1 MAFPTRTT
9 MDLHAR
15 TVPAIPEP
23 EAPAGGVLFPR
34 HLGAGG
40 PRAKDGR
47 YQCAV
52 YVPQPDGTRA
62 RKFAYG
68 QTWAECDAKRREL
81 LDKAENGIPVPT
93 RSAKLAE
100 WLPYW
105 LENVIR
111 PRRKL
116 STYDKYEAHVRLYL
130 VPRLGSKRLESLT
143 VADVRR
149 FLTALERDT
158 TAATAKESHR
168 VLRTALSAACREE
181 LITRNVV
188 QLVEPPRLRSRD
200 LSPWSLD
207 ETLDF
212 LAAARKDPLYA
223 AFVVAIAMGLRRG
236 EIIGLRWEDLDL
248 EQRVLYVR
256 QQTQRRRGVLY
267 DDDPKSRRRRAVPLP
282 AMCIAPLRWQRMRQA
297 AIRERMGDRWTETGH
312 VFTTRTGRPIEP
324 RNLYRSFTRVAKGAG
339 LRVIRLHDARHGC
352 ATLLTAA
359 GVAPRVVMEI
369 LGHSQISITMDVYT
383 HVVQDTQREAIS
395 HMDRLLRRR
404 NSPGPAPGSSP
415 GDRTR

>member
-1 MAFPTRTT
+1 MATQRKRNPN
-9 MDLHAR
+9 
-15 TVPAIPEP
+15 
-23 EAPAGGVLFPR
+23 
-34 HLGAGG
+34 GAGTITQ
-40 PRAKDGR
+40 RKDGR
-47 YQCAV
+47 FQAAV
-52 YVPQPDGTRA
+52 YVLQPDGTRA

-68 QTWAECDAKRREL
+68 KTWAECDTKRRAL
-81 LDKAENGIPVPT
+81 LEAVDNGIPVPT
-93 RSAKLAE
+93 RSAKLSE

-105 LENVIR
+105 LDNVVQ

-130 VPRLGSKRLESLT
+130 VPLIGSKRLESLS

-149 FLTALERDT
+149 FLVQLEKKT
-158 TAATAKESHR
+158 TSATAKETHR
-168 VLRTALSAACREE
+168 VLRTALTAACREE
-181 LITRNVV
+181 LITRNVAT
-188 QLVEPPRLRSRD
+188 LVEPPRPKPRE

-212 LAAARKDPLYA
+212 LAASRRDPLYA
-223 AFVVAIAMGLRRG
+223 AFVLAIAMGLRRG
-236 EIIGLRWEDLDL
+236 ELVGLRWADIDLDK
-248 EQRVLYVR
+248 RVLYVR

-267 DDDPKSRRRRAVPLP
+267 DDDPKGRRRRAVPLP
-282 AMCIAPLRWQRMRQA
+282 AMCIAPLRWHRMRQNDQRA
-297 AIRERMGDRWTETGH
+297 KAGEEWKGSDC
-312 VFTTRTGRPIEP
+312 VFTTRTGSPVEP
-324 RNLYRSFTRVAKGAG
+324 RNVYRSFTRVAASAG

-395 HMDRLLRRR
+395 HMDRLLKRR
-404 NSPGPAPGSSP
+404 PGRP
-415 GDRTR
+415 

>member
-1 MAFPTRTT
+1 MATQRKRNPN
-9 MDLHAR
+9 
-15 TVPAIPEP
+15 
-23 EAPAGGVLFPR
+23 
-34 HLGAGG
+34 GAGTITK
-40 PRAKDGR
+40 RKDGR
-47 YQCAV
+47 YQAAV
-52 YVPQPDGTRA
+52 YVLQPDGTRA

-68 QTWAECDAKRREL
+68 KTWAECDTKRREL
-81 LDKAENGIPVPT
+81 LDKVDQGVPVPT

-105 LENVIR
+105 LDNVVK

-130 VPRLGSKRLESLT
+130 VPMIGSKRLESLGA
-143 VADVRR
+143 ADVRR
-149 FLTALERDT
+149 FLVQLENKT

-168 VLRTALSAACREE
+168 VLRTALTAACREE
-181 LITRNVV
+181 LVTRNVAS
-188 QLVEPPRLRSRD
+188 LVEPPRATSREIN
-200 LSPWSLD
+200 PWSLD

-212 LAAARKDPLYA
+212 LAAARTDPLYA
-223 AFVVAIAMGLRRG
+223 AFVLAIAMGLRRG
-236 EIIGLRWEDLDL
+236 EIVGLRWGDIDLDK
-248 EQRVLYVR
+248 RVLYVR

-267 DDDPKSRRRRAVPLP
+267 NDDPKGRRRRAVPLP
-282 AMCIAPLRWQRMRQA
+282 AMCIAPLRWHRMRQA
-297 AIRERMGDRWTETGH
+297 AAKVRAGESWDEGGY
-312 VFTTRTGRPIEP
+312 VFATRNGRPVEP
-324 RNLYRSFTRVAKGAG
+324 RNVYRSFTRVADSAG

-395 HMDRLLRRR
+395 HMDRLLKRR
-404 NSPGPAPGSSP
+404 PG
-415 GDRTR
+415 RQ

>member
-1 MAFPTRTT
+1 MATQRRRNPN
-9 MDLHAR
+9 
-15 TVPAIPEP
+15 
-23 EAPAGGVLFPR
+23 
-34 HLGAGG
+34 GAGTITQ
-40 PRAKDGR
+40 RKDGR
-47 YQCAV
+47 FQAAV
-52 YVPQPDGTRA
+52 YVLQPDGTRA

-68 QTWAECDAKRREL
+68 KTWAECDTKRRAL
-81 LDKAENGIPVPT
+81 LEAVDNGIPVPT
-93 RSAKLAE
+93 RSAKLSE

-105 LENVIR
+105 LDNVVQ

-130 VPRLGSKRLESLT
+130 VPMIGSKRLESLS

-149 FLTALERDT
+149 FLVQLEKKT

-168 VLRTALSAACREE
+168 VLRTALTAACREE
-181 LITRNVV
+181 LITRNVAT
-188 QLVEPPRLRSRD
+188 LVEPPRPKVRE

-212 LAAARKDPLYA
+212 LAAARRDPLYA
-223 AFVVAIAMGLRRG
+223 AFVLAIAMGLRRG
-236 EIIGLRWEDLDL
+236 ELIGLRWADVDLDH
-248 EQRVLYVR
+248 RVLYVR
-256 QQTQRRRGVLY
+256 QQIQWRRGVLY
-267 DDDPKSRRRRAVPLP
+267 DDDPKGRRRRAVPLP
-282 AMCIAPLRWQRMRQA
+282 AMCIAPLRWHRMRQNDQRA
-297 AIRERMGDRWTETGH
+297 RAGEAWKGSDY
-312 VFTTRTGRPIEP
+312 VFTTRTGSPVEP
-324 RNLYRSFTRVAKGAG
+324 RNVYRSFTRVAASAG

-395 HMDRLLRRR
+395 HMDRLLKRR
-404 NSPGPAPGSSP
+404 PGRP
-415 GDRTR
+415 

>member
-1 MAFPTRTT
+1 MPPQRK
-9 MDLHAR
+9 R
-15 TVPAIPEP
+15 NPN
-23 EAPAGGVLFPR
+23 
-34 HLGAGG
+34 GAGTITK
-40 PRAKDGR
+40 RKDGR
-47 YQCAV
+47 YQAAV
-52 YVPQPDGTRA
+52 YVLQPDGTRA

-68 QTWAECDAKRREL
+68 KTWTECDAKRREL
-81 LDKAENGIPVPT
+81 LDKVDQGVPVPT

-105 LENVIR
+105 LDNVIK

-130 VPRLGSKRLESLT
+130 VPLLGAKRLESLG

-149 FLTALERDT
+149 FLVRLEKQT

-168 VLRTALSAACREE
+168 VLRSALSSACREE
-181 LITRNVV
+181 LITRNVAK
-188 QLVEPPRLRSRD
+188 LVEPPRTNSRD
-200 LSPWSLD
+200 LKPWTLD
-207 ETLDF
+207 ETLEF
-212 LAAARKDPLYA
+212 LAAARTDPLYA
-223 AFVVAIAMGLRRG
+223 AFVLAISMGLRRG
-236 EIIGLRWEDLDL
+236 EIVGLRWADLDL
-248 EQRVLYVR
+248 DGRVLYVR

-282 AMCIAPLRWQRMRQA
+282 ALCIAPLRWHRMRQA
-297 AIRERMGDRWTETGH
+297 DARAKAGEKWQEAGY
-312 VFTTRTGRPIEP
+312 VFTTRTGRPVEP
-324 RNLYRSFTRVAKGAG
+324 RNVYRSFTRVADSAG
-339 LRVIRLHDARHGC
+339 LRVIRLHDARHGT

-383 HVVQDTQREAIS
+383 HVVQDTQREAMS

-404 NSPGPAPGSSP
+404 HG
-415 GDRTR
+415 RR

>member
-1 MAFPTRTT
+1 MAQQRRRNPN
-9 MDLHAR
+9 
-15 TVPAIPEP
+15 
-23 EAPAGGVLFPR
+23 
-34 HLGAGG
+34 GAGTITK
-40 PRAKDGR
+40 RKDGR

-52 YVPQPDGTRA
+52 YVLQPDGTRA

-68 QTWAECDAKRREL
+68 KTWQECDTKRREL
-81 LDKAENGIPVPT
+81 LAKVDQGVPVPT
-93 RSAKLAE
+93 RSAKLSD

-105 LENVIR
+105 LDNIVK

-116 STYDKYEAHVRLYL
+116 STYDKYETHVRLYL
-130 VPRLGSKRLESLT
+130 VPMLGSKRLESLA

-149 FLTALERDT
+149 LLTQLENKT

-181 LITRNVV
+181 LIARNVAG
-188 QLVEPPRLRSRD
+188 LVEPPRASSRE
-200 LSPWSLD
+200 LSPWTLD

-212 LAAARKDPLYA
+212 LAASRKDPLYA
-223 AFVVAIAMGLRRG
+223 AFVLAIAMGLRRG
-236 EIIGLRWEDLDL
+236 ELVGLRWTDVDLDK
-248 EQRVLYVR
+248 RVLYIR

-267 DDDPKSRRRRAVPLP
+267 DDDTKNRRNRALPLP
-282 AMCIAPLRWQRMRQA
+282 AMCIAPLRWHRMRQVA
-297 AIRERMGDRWTETGH
+297 AKQRAGESWDDGGY
-312 VFTTRTGRPIEP
+312 VFATRNGRPVEP
-324 RNLYRSFTRVAKGAG
+324 RNVYRSFTRVAQSAG

-395 HMDRLLRRR
+395 HMDRLLKRR
-404 NSPGPAPGSSP
+404 PGR
-415 GDRTR
+415 D

>member
-1 MAFPTRTT
+1 MAQQRKRNPN
-9 MDLHAR
+9 
-15 TVPAIPEP
+15 
-23 EAPAGGVLFPR
+23 
-34 HLGAGG
+34 GAGTITK
-40 PRAKDGR
+40 RKDGR

-52 YVPQPDGTRA
+52 YVLQPDGTRA

-68 QTWAECDAKRREL
+68 KTWAECDTKRREL
-81 LDKAENGIPVPT
+81 LAKVDNGIPVPT

-105 LENVIR
+105 LDSIIK
-111 PRRKL
+111 PRRKP
-116 STYDKYEAHVRLYL
+116 STYDKYETHVRLYL
-130 VPRLGSKRLESLT
+130 VPMIGAKRLESLG

-149 FLTALERDT
+149 FLVQLERKT

-168 VLRTALSAACREE
+168 VLRTALTSACREE
-181 LITRNVV
+181 LITRNVAG
-188 QLVEPPRLRSRD
+188 LVEPPRAVSRK
-200 LSPWSLD
+200 LSPWTLD

-223 AFVVAIAMGLRRG
+223 AFVLAITMGLRRG
-236 EIIGLRWEDLDL
+236 EVVGLRWADVDL
-248 EQRVLYVR
+248 EQRVLYIR

-267 DDDPKSRRRRAVPLP
+267 DDDPKGRRRRAVPLP
-282 AMCIAPLRWQRMRQA
+282 AMCIAPLRWHRMRHA
-297 AIRERMGDRWTETGH
+297 HAKERAGEKWQEGGY
-312 VFTTRTGRPIEP
+312 VFTTRTGRPVEP
-324 RNLYRSFTRVAKGAG
+324 RNVYRSFTRVAQSAG

-395 HMDRLLRRR
+395 HMDRLLKRR
-404 NSPGPAPGSSP
+404 P
-415 GDRTR
+415 DRG

>member
-1 MAFPTRTT
+1 MAQQRKRNPN
-9 MDLHAR
+9 
-15 TVPAIPEP
+15 
-23 EAPAGGVLFPR
+23 
-34 HLGAGG
+34 GAGTITK
-40 PRAKDGR
+40 RKDGR
-47 YQCAV
+47 FQAAV
-52 YVPQPDGTRA
+52 YVLQPDGTRA

-68 QTWAECDAKRREL
+68 KTWAECDTKRREL
-81 LDKAENGIPVPT
+81 LAKVESGVPVPT

-105 LENVIR
+105 LDNVVK

-130 VPRLGSKRLESLT
+130 VPSLGAKRLESLG

-149 FLTALERDT
+149 FLVRLEQQT

-181 LITRNVV
+181 LITRNVAS
-188 QLVEPPRLRSRD
+188 LVEPPRAKSRE
-200 LSPWSLD
+200 LSPWTLD
-207 ETLDF
+207 ETLAF
-212 LAAARKDPLYA
+212 LAAARKDPLYV
-223 AFVVAIAMGLRRG
+223 AFVLAIAMGLRRG
-236 EIIGLRWEDLDL
+236 EIVGLRWTDLDL
-248 EQRVLYVR
+248 EKRVLYVR

-267 DDDPKSRRRRAVPLP
+267 DDDPKGRRRRAVPLP
-282 AMCIAPLRWQRMRQA
+282 AMCVAPLRWHRMRQA
-297 AIRERMGDRWTETGH
+297 AAKHRAGECWKDGGY
-312 VFTTRTGRPIEP
+312 VFATRTGSPVEP
-324 RNLYRSFTRVAKGAG
+324 RNLYRSFTRVAESAG

-404 NSPGPAPGSSP
+404 HGAG
-415 GDRTR
+415 